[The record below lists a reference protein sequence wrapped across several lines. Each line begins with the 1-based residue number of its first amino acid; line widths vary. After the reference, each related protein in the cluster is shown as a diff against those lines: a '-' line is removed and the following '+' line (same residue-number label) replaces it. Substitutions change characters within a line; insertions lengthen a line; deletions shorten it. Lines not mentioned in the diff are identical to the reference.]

1 MLRAHRY
8 PCPDLFAPGRVATPS
23 PGGTVVLSQRPGMS
37 PSTQDSLDWV
47 GLYPTGRRDVLEPHS
62 GVALSRCFPLS
73 VNQRALVTRRSGSQI
88 TIGAGL
94 QSPRSQAGI
103 WPDGGSGEGER
114 PGYGAAGVRH
124 RTGATAPAGRD
135 GAEGLNQWRGG
146 GHRPREPHN
155 CSLIWPATA
164 APLRTSRTP
173 TTATRRSASGARFD
187 GIYVSCLR
195 CKEAGG
201 ILLVVAQGGRPA
213 AGGLR
218 YRSGGTRGGQ
228 AALPV
233 LRTAY
238 CGGELADYPRRN
250 GQHRVQRLLEVRRR
264 LRLTPCT
271 VQIVFCAPPPA
282 ARQFSAGARRAVD
295 DPSTER
301 SHTGPLPPPGAR
313 RK

>member
-1 MLRAHRY
+1 M
-8 PCPDLFAPGRVATPS
+8 
-23 PGGTVVLSQRPGMS
+23 SQRPGMS

-264 LRLTPCT
+264 LSVTHAPYRSSSARPRRPRASSLPALAALSM
-271 VQIVFCAPPPA
+271 IHPLNVFIPARCRSSRCRPPA
-282 ARQFSAGARRAVD
+282 RAGNRSVGRAAFWPVWQ
-295 DPSTER
+295 PR
-301 SHTGPLPPPGAR
+301 
-313 RK
+313 